1 MMRTLAQKPIPVPV
15 KQSDVP
21 AAAHAK
27 AVAALDEFDTLTRD
41 YVALLDTQRALLG
54 WGNAAAV
61 AESAARGDLIAARAA
76 ECGRRL
82 APMREALT
90 AGTMHGPRAEALRTR
105 LGRMAHRVA
114 LLRAGGADLARRCR
128 EARDASNAALAEMQR
143 STGSDLG
150 GIITYGTATAP
161 LALTLDTRG

>member
-1 MMRTLAQKPIPVPV
+1 MRATLPTPTMPA

-27 AVAALDEFDTLTRD
+27 AVAALDEFDTLTAE

-54 WGNAAAV
+54 AGNPAAV

-82 APMREALT
+82 APMREALST
-90 AGTMHGPRAEALRTR
+90 GAMRGPRAEALRTR
-105 LGRMAHRVA
+105 LGRMANRVA
-114 LLRAGGADLARRCR
+114 LLRAGAADVARHCQ
-128 EARDASNAALAEMQR
+128 EARDASSAALAGMQR
-143 STGSDLG
+143 SAGSGVSGVL
-150 GIITYGTATAP
+150 TYGAPTAP
-161 LALTLDTRG
+161 LALALDTRG